1 MMSRAWGR
9 GEHTRRGSQ
18 MATGEGNGRA
28 QKAVTTPQTGERE
41 RTRVRAER
49 DRQTERESGTRDA
62 GCARKRCAG
71 VVSCKLAFSFKCL
84 NARDARNYTRMK
96 NLCNYTGLALL
107 ASII

>member
-49 DRQTERESGTRDA
+49 DRQTERERVRNE
-62 GCARKRCAG
+62 GC
-71 VVSCKLAFSFKCL
+71 
-84 NARDARNYTRMK
+84 RMRAQ
-96 NLCNYTGLALL
+96 ALRWC
-107 ASII
+107 SIL